1 MSGKKLISLD
11 ALQSLYN
18 QLKSKF
24 ATKDEVDNKVD
35 KEEGKGLSSNDFT
48 EDYMETCDYILPLKD
63 DGLLMLALKGPDG
76 NVYRLSLDENMRLVL
91 DPYVCNRQV
100 RYLISGDDYYYLDE
114 DENGVYLSKYS
125 GEEVPA
131 PEDCGYIRVTTKDTG
146 MKFTL
151 SVTEEGNVVFNL
163 YEGPAIDAQ
172 EAKYLICDD
181 KICYFVIENDQVEI
195 FYEYL
200 TIETDMSVK

>member
-24 ATKDEVDNKVD
+24 ATKDEIENKVD

-48 EDYMETCDYILPLKD
+48 ENYMETCDYIVPLKD
-63 DGLLMLALKGPDG
+63 DGLLILALKGPDG
-76 NVYRLSLDENMRLVL
+76 NVYRLSLDDNLRLVL
-91 DPYVCNRQV
+91 DPYIANRQV

-114 DENGVYLSKYS
+114 DENGVYLSKYL
-125 GEEVPA
+125 GEEVPE
-131 PEDCGYIRVTTKDTG
+131 PEDCGYIRATSKDTG

-151 SVTEEGNVVFNL
+151 SVIEGNVVFNL

-172 EAKYLICDD
+172 EAKYLVCDD

-200 TIETDMSVK
+200 TIGTDMSVK